1 MLPQPPETPKASL
14 TPLFQPPNL
23 PPALP
28 SARRRTRRGVK
39 PQPPVRLTA
48 PRPDMPSPAVFGV
61 SAAWKRFEPAL
72 TAFSRARQQ
81 RFSDSQAVTLDQ
93 QRLDAARQATEKA
106 QPNSKRHAAALKQ
119 LQIAEQRHREAR
131 HRFQAADRRLTG
143 SVQALQM
150 AQKDLTNPAEKE
162 MAALLVL
169 RAEQKVVSGSL
180 LVTSVEITGEST
192 SPAAV
197 GVVNASTKNHPLNHP
212 DGRVCPVCEK
222 GGLQPGQFRHRK
234 CEAGKLVRVEETL
247 EVLPQSPAVAHE
259 QRHRDRRSEY
269 RRLVAIAEQREP
281 TMRGLRRKSSSKRA
295 RIEQSRD
302 AVLVRCGG
310 LCENPGCAGQPVDV
324 KDDGSAILEVDH
336 VHALEDGGPD
346 LPWNMVALCPNCHRV
361 KTYGRTR
368 KELTRALGEL
378 ARRKHA
384 AF

>member
-1 MLPQPPETPKASL
+1 
-14 TPLFQPPNL
+14 
-23 PPALP
+23 
-28 SARRRTRRGVK
+28 
-39 PQPPVRLTA
+39 
-48 PRPDMPSPAVFGV
+48 MPSPAVFGV

-81 RFSDSQAVTLDQ
+81 RFSDGQAVTLDQ

-106 QPNSKRHAAALKQ
+106 QLNPKRHAAALKQ
-119 LQIAEQRHREAR
+119 LQIAEQRHREAQ
-131 HRFQAADRRLTG
+131 HRFQAADRRLTD
-143 SVQALQM
+143 SVHALQM
-150 AQKDLTNPAEKE
+150 AQKALTNPEEKE
-162 MAALLVL
+162 KAALLVL
-169 RAEQKVVSGSL
+169 RAEQKAFSGSL
-180 LVTSVEITGEST
+180 LVPSVESTGEST
-192 SPAAV
+192 TPAAV
-197 GVVNASTKNHPLNHP
+197 GVVAASTAKNIPLNHP

-234 CEAGKLVRVEETL
+234 CEAGKLVQVEETL
-247 EVLPQSPAVAHE
+247 EVLPLSPAVIHE

-281 TMRGLRRKSSSKRA
+281 TMRGIRRKGSSKRA

-310 LCENPGCAGQPVDV
+310 LCENPGCAGQPADV

-336 VHALEDGGPD
+336 VHALEDGGSD

-368 KELTRALGEL
+368 RELTKVLAEL
-378 ARRKHA
+378 ARQGHA
-384 AF
+384 ALGSPEIHKEPHATWP